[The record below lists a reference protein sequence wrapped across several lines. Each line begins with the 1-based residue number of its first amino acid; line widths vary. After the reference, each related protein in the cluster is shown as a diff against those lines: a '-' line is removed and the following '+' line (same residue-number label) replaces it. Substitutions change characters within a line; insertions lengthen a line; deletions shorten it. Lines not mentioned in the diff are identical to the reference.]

1 MAKHEMKAP
10 WERTISYDP
19 PTDEFYKARIN
30 TLEAENAKLRA
41 DLEKRAEWYGIGKDA
56 YDQKM
61 QELSEENAKL
71 CEENHNLMIILAKA
85 ELRNYGGKA

>member
-10 WERTISYDP
+10 WERTVLSYDP

-71 CEENHNLMIILAKA
+71 CEENWKLRNALIEV
-85 ELRNYGGKA
+85 ELRHVSV